1 MISVCNENTSYF
13 TYKSLYVSFSNL
25 CLWMK
30 VWETFYWIYITIH
43 VTIYV
48 HNIKK
53 KKKKVSSDF
62 VVFYLYAILNIMSTR
77 RMQFATFNNYIVLY
91 FMKRFDISHFYF
103 SNNAYFYLCLPIT
116 YVYKK
121 NRSQVIFFQGIIYF
135 RSKKTKNE
143 VEKIGDEKC

>member
-1 MISVCNENTSYF
+1 
-13 TYKSLYVSFSNL
+13 
-25 CLWMK
+25 
-30 VWETFYWIYITIH
+30 
-43 VTIYV
+43 
-48 HNIKK
+48 
-53 KKKKVSSDF
+53 
-62 VVFYLYAILNIMSTR
+62 MSTR